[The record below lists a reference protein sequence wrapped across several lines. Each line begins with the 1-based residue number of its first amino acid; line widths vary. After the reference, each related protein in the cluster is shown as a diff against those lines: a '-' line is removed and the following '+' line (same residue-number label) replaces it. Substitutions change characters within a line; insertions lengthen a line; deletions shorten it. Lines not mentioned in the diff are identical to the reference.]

1 MEMAEA
7 KGSAHL
13 VGMFESPTV
22 DTVVGRIQGTLGK
35 PDNITCCKVA
45 RSDSLERCVP
55 MQRFAGGLLVT
66 DERPLLEVSTST
78 CLSPPLGRAGTK
90 RPCM

>member
-7 KGSAHL
+7 KRGADL

-22 DTVVGRIQGTLGK
+22 DTVVGSIQGTLRK
-35 PDNITCCKVA
+35 PDNVTFYKA
-45 RSDSLERCVP
+45 TRSDSLERRVP

-66 DERPLLEVSTST
+66 DE
-78 CLSPPLGRAGTK
+78 
-90 RPCM
+90 